1 MVALAANTPRPSRN
15 IVPNSRIAV
24 PVNGGSRIY
33 AGSLVMV
40 DADGFARPAA
50 ALASNGGCIG
60 VAIAEANNTNGADGD
75 IDVVVEQGQFLFT
88 ATSAAQTNLNELF
101 YASTD
106 NDVDETQGVNEPVA
120 GRQMEFVSATQ
131 VWIFVGRNP

>member
-1 MVALAANTPRPSRN
+1 MVALAVSAQRPSRKLGVFHT
-15 IVPNSRIAV
+15 I
-24 PVNGGSRIY
+24 PVNAASVIY

-50 ALASNGGCIG
+50 ALASNQGCLG
-60 VAIAEANNTNGADGD
+60 VATASVTGGAADGD
-75 IDVVVEQGQFLFT
+75 TSVVVQEGEYLFT

-106 NDVDETQGVNEPVA
+106 NDVDETQGANEPVA
-120 GRQMEFVSATQ
+120 GRLVQYVSATS
-131 VWIFVGRNP
+131 VWLFVGRNP